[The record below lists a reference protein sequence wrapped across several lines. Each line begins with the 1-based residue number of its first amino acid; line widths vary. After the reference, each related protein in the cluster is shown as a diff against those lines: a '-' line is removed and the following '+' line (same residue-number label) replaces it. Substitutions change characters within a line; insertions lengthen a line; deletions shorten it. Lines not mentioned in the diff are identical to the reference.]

1 MNRLLKADM
10 TDSKRVASCL
20 LAVIVL
26 VGFAAAGCSEIRS
39 EPNVQEGGLLE
50 SPTHE
55 ADALRRAEERQEQ
68 NRGGG
73 GGGGGY

>member
-1 MNRLLKADM
+1 MKRSVPNRARN
-10 TDSKRVASCL
+10 SL
-20 LAVIVL
+20 LAVLVL
-26 VGFAAAGCSEIRS
+26 AGFAAAACKEIRP
-39 EPNVQEGGLLE
+39 EPNAKEGGVLE

-55 ADALRRAEERQEQ
+55 ADALRRSEESRDQ

>member
-1 MNRLLKADM
+1 MERHVPNRAG
-10 TDSKRVASCL
+10 SCL
-20 LAVIVL
+20 LAVVVL
-26 VGFAAAGCSEIRS
+26 AGFAAAACSEIRS
-39 EPNVQEGGLLE
+39 ESDAQEGGVVE

-55 ADALRRAEERQEQ
+55 ADSLRRSEEREEQ

>member
-1 MNRLLKADM
+1 MKRAMPGSNRAG
-10 TDSKRVASCL
+10 SCL
-20 LAVIVL
+20 LAALVL
-26 VGFAAAGCSEIRS
+26 AGFAAAGCSEIRP
-39 EPNVQEGGLLE
+39 EPNAQEGGVLE

-55 ADALRRAEERQEQ
+55 ADALRRAEERQQQ

>member
-1 MNRLLKADM
+1 MKRNVTNR
-10 TDSKRVASCL
+10 TASCL
-20 LAVIVL
+20 LAVLVL
-26 VGFAAAGCSEIRS
+26 AGFAAAACSDIRP
-39 EPNVQEGGLLE
+39 EPNAEEGGLLE

-55 ADALRRAEERQEQ
+55 ADSLRRSEERQEQ

>member
-1 MNRLLKADM
+1 MKRSVPNRARN
-10 TDSKRVASCL
+10 SL
-20 LAVIVL
+20 LAVLVL
-26 VGFAAAGCSEIRS
+26 AGFAAAACSEVRP
-39 EPNVQEGGLLE
+39 EPNAEAGGVLE

-55 ADALRRAEERQEQ
+55 ADALRRSEERQDQ

>member
-1 MNRLLKADM
+1 MKRSVPNRAA
-10 TDSKRVASCL
+10 TRL
-20 LAVIVL
+20 LAVLVL
-26 VGFAAAGCSEIRS
+26 AGFAAAACSEIRP
-39 EPNVQEGGLLE
+39 EPNAEEGGVLE

-55 ADALRRAEERQEQ
+55 ADALRRSEERQEQ

>member
-1 MNRLLKADM
+1 MKRNVPNRA
-10 TDSKRVASCL
+10 ASCL
-20 LAVIVL
+20 LAVLVL
-26 VGFAAAGCSEIRS
+26 VGFAAAACSGIQP
-39 EPNVQEGGLLE
+39 EPNAQEGGALE

-55 ADALRRAEERQEQ
+55 ADALRRSEERQQQ

>member
-1 MNRLLKADM
+1 MKRNVPNR
-10 TDSKRVASCL
+10 TASCL
-20 LAVIVL
+20 LAVLVL
-26 VGFAAAGCSEIRS
+26 AGFAAAACSGIQP
-39 EPNVQEGGLLE
+39 EPNAQQGGVVE

-55 ADALRRAEERQEQ
+55 ADSLRRSEERQEQ

>member
-1 MNRLLKADM
+1 MKRNVPNR
-10 TDSKRVASCL
+10 TGSCL
-20 LAVIVL
+20 LAVLVL
-26 VGFAAAGCSEIRS
+26 AGFAAAACSGIRP
-39 EPNVQEGGLLE
+39 EPIAEEGSLLE

-55 ADALRRAEERQEQ
+55 ADALRRSEERQDQ